1 MSKVLVISLAAVAIS
16 LFAVLLASRGAR
28 SKTRTD
34 SDGGTSYVGSD
45 SDSGSDCSTSD
56 SGGCD
61 GGGGGD

>member
-45 SDSGSDCSTSD
+45 SGSDCSTSD